1 MKIGIADANIF
12 IDIILLT
19 LLDEFFSLPFEI
31 WTTQSVLLELRDSQ
45 QALIH
50 SFSDKQLL
58 TIHDEAIDDSLHFS
72 RSLTIADQS
81 ILSLA
86 HSYQVICLSGDL
98 PVRKWCNKYQIE
110 VHGILWIFDE
120 LIYNEIITHQDALVH
135 LTHLMSINDRLPEGD
150 CLSRLSAWQDT
161 PQK

>member
-31 WTTQSVLLELRDSQ
+31 WTTQSVLLELKDSQ
-45 QALIH
+45 QALLE
-50 SFSDKQLL
+50 SFSDNQLL
-58 TIHDEAIDDSLHFS
+58 TIQDEAIDDSLHFS

-98 PVRKWCNKYQIE
+98 PVRKWCNKHQIE

-120 LIYNEIITHQDALVH
+120 LISNEIITHQDALVH

-150 CLSRLSAWQDT
+150 CLSRLSVWQDT
-161 PQK
+161 TQK

>member
-1 MKIGIADANIF
+1 VKIGIADANIF

-120 LIYNEIITHQDALVH
+120 LISYEIITHQDALVH
-135 LTHLMSINDRLPEGD
+135 LTHFMSINERLPEGD
-150 CLSRLSAWQDT
+150 CLSRLSARQDT

>member
-19 LLDEFFSLPFEI
+19 LFDEFFSLPFEI
-31 WTTQSVLLELRDSQ
+31 WTTQSVLLELMDSQ
-45 QALIH
+45 QALLE
-50 SFSDKQLL
+50 SFSDNQLL

-72 RSLTIADQS
+72 RSLTIADHS

-98 PVRKWCNKYQIE
+98 PVRKWCNKHQIE

-120 LIYNEIITHQDALVH
+120 LISNEIITHQDALVH

-150 CLSRLSAWQDT
+150 CLSRLSAWQDK